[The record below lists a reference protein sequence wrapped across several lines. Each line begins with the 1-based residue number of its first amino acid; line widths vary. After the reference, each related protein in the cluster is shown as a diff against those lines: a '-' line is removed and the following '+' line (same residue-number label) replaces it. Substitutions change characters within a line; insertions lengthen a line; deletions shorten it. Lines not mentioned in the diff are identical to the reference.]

1 MAVTDAR
8 MDKRGTYL
16 YILKVETATT
26 EFLHEPD
33 VEYIVIR

>member
-16 YILKVETATT
+16 IKVETATT

>member
-16 YILKVETATT
+16 YIKVELQQRSFYTSLTLNT
-26 EFLHEPD
+26 
-33 VEYIVIR
+33 